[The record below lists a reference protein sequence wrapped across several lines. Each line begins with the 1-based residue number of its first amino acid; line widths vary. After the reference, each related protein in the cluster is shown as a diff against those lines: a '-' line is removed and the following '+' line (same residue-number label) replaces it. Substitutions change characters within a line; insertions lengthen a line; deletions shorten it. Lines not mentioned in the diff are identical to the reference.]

1 MTTANKVTL
10 ARMALIP
17 VFVVLAALYGQSVSA
32 GAPNA
37 ALRWLAVLT
46 FLAAAASDGIDGY
59 IARYY
64 NQRSRLGAILDPL
77 ADKGLLVAGLLALTF
92 SDWEYRFP
100 IWFAALVISRDL
112 VVVIGSLLLHFRNGH
127 VHLRPRWTGKVAT
140 VFQMV
145 SLAWVMLQI
154 RAFSPLVP
162 VTLAAIFTVIS
173 GIGYVLDGI
182 RQLPR
187 PGGDIPR
194 ASGSRVTGPADRPPA
209 PSHHETPIR

>member
-10 ARMALIP
+10 VRIALIP
-17 VFVVLAALYGQSVSA
+17 VFVVLAAEYGSSVTA
-32 GAPNA
+32 GAPNP
-37 ALRWLAVLT
+37 ALRWAAVLT
-46 FLAAAASDGIDGY
+46 FLVAAVSDGLDGY

-112 VVVIGSLLLHFRNGH
+112 IVVIGSLVLHFRNGH

-140 VFQMV
+140 VFQMTA
-145 SLAWVMLQI
+145 LAWVMLQI
-154 RAFSPLVP
+154 RWLSPLVP
-162 VTLAAIFTVIS
+162 VSFAALFTALS
-173 GIGYVLDGI
+173 GCGYILDGI

-187 PGGDIPR
+187 PASPPSEAQHPLRPIASHESQPR
-194 ASGSRVTGPADRPPA
+194 
-209 PSHHETPIR
+209 